1 MDKINFTKL
10 NSANVTVENTV
21 NETIVYDIKAKAN
34 INNEELTSLD
44 NGVVA
49 KDGVN
54 VATFN
59 MWGNSFNPS
68 FQGVTD
74 ATEMC
79 AILMAITSFIAD
91 VKEALVNEPINI

>member
-21 NETIVYDIKAKAN
+21 NETRVYDIKANAN
-34 INNEELTSLD
+34 INGQALNSLD
-44 NGVVA
+44 NGTVIKDEVV
-49 KDGVN
+49 

-79 AILMAITSFIAD
+79 AILMAITNFIAD
-91 VKEALVNEPINI
+91 VKTEIENKPLVL